1 MQRLPQ
7 TSTHSLCLPTGEPSL
22 SRESG
27 GVGPRCACFPALNW
41 TAETRAAAG
50 GTAVTDIPHYCC
62 CKCQSTTRNQS
73 RLHWTHGQTQIYF
86 MGRGVNR
93 CVSMAMVCGG
103 EGFSFL
109 LMWQQV
115 FFFFSQNLQQV
126 TAWLTQAQTFFR
138 FISALPGSF
147 QPRSSPGT
155 WWYIQYT
162 TRSLFPPQTSKS
174 RSRRL
179 SHRQQVTLRS
189 LQTRKCMIT
198 QAQAR
203 EGKEIYFQTFVTSDL
218 TDHSLSQEAGVLHH
232 QLIGLII
239 HPLVTTSCCHSHSNY
254 AGPQSL
260 GKL

>member
-93 CVSMAMVCGG
+93 CVSLAMVCGG

-115 FFFFSQNLQQV
+115 FFPKFATSDGLTYTSANFLQIHYCPS
-126 TAWLTQAQTFFR
+126 R
-138 FISALPGSF
+138 KLPAS
-147 QPRSSPGT
+147 
-155 WWYIQYT
+155 
-162 TRSLFPPQTSKS
+162 FPPQELGDIYSIPPASYFLHK
-174 RSRRL
+174 
-179 SHRQQVTLRS
+179 RQNL
-189 LQTRKCMIT
+189 
-198 QAQAR
+198 AH
-203 EGKEIYFQTFVTSDL
+203 GDYL
-218 TDHSLSQEAGVLHH
+218 TANGSLSALRKQGSAWLHKRRH
-232 QLIGLII
+232 GGGERNIFSDIC
-239 HPLVTTSCCHSHSNY
+239 HKWSNWSFTVTGSWSTPSPADRVNNSSSCHYKLLSQPFKLCWTTVF
-254 AGPQSL
+254 